1 MRKAETQPAA
11 DTKSVRLTML
21 ENTKHTK
28 HTKHTKKQEKEEED
42 VRTALASVRGA
53 AARGREF

>member
-1 MRKAETQPAA
+1 
-11 DTKSVRLTML
+11 ML

-28 HTKHTKKQEKEEED
+28 HTKHAKKQKEEKGD
-42 VRTALASVRGA
+42 MRAALASVRGA